1 MSARKTVLG
10 RDLRVGNV
18 IIGWWGETPITRLER
33 YLVPA
38 KVLHESVAAANP
50 KGKPAVIVYWH
61 AQHFGH
67 ESGCTVF
74 LDEECKVL
82 A

>member
-1 MSARKTVLG
+1 MSLLGRKTILG
-10 RDLRVGNV
+10 RDLRVGDT

-50 KGKPAVIVYWH
+50 G
-61 AQHFGH
+61 GL
-67 ESGCTVF
+67 SGF
-74 LDEECKVL
+74 LLRDIRGVCR
-82 A
+82 